1 MATNRVQTQYQQ
13 NQVRLR
19 PQAAPVDTF
28 VRPARN
34 DQISKALDS
43 VTGNVQRVEEKKER
57 KLDMIQASKKQA
69 AQNSFGTGFKA
80 LMEQEQ
86 FARMTHEEV
95 LETPE
100 YQKLFLGSLDQV
112 DDEDLKGVL
121 ANSMRQSSK
130 ASSTASSAI
139 YQRQDLRDAG
149 VVFGS
154 STTDLHINQASSTY
168 SLTEGREFGP
178 DGLSKEQLY
187 QETVDGFPSYAADM
201 EAILKKKY
209 GFSNTDLQNF
219 WLKEQERRGEEF
231 TDTFIGDYLIK
242 AGNGGPDYRNKVL
255 GLIEKA
261 KTNALIANSA
271 DVTDYLLDVGAI
283 AAAGRLTDKDLIELT
298 QYEVKKKI
306 SGPQRR
312 AIINANTTAIAVS
325 AAGLR
330 KKGALASAVDKIIQ
344 GGFDLSAGSYVDQN
358 GKQQTISKNDID
370 KATQLRITEI
380 VNAKLPDGT
389 PEQKLAAEIGLYSNI
404 DVINE
409 RWKAM
414 AGKAFDGLGTGDFRA
429 GNPTFDATMNKFK
442 FLKQLHAGNP
452 QMFRKYLTD
461 PNQRAQ
467 FADWRV
473 ATMYGDTSEVEALT
487 AIGSPDYLESKASS
501 ADLQKFSTGVL
512 AELDT
517 FGWGDVVTGEEDKSL
532 LSDKIVQYGKVITRM
547 TGMNPEQF
555 IDEYAKEIVN
565 DHSVVNGKL
574 VFMGGGEDIE
584 SSTFQ
589 EDAQAYFEIQAA
601 TIGMGALDPTQ
612 LSLRYSGR
620 GKTFWITDLRGMT
633 IPNTLPLHLDTFNGL
648 SVRQVRDAKQLEA
661 NNDLNRQD
669 SGRTS
674 AR

>member
-1 MATNRVQTQYQQ
+1 VATNRVQTQYQQ

-112 DDEDLKGVL
+112 DDEDLKGIL

-154 STTDLHINQASSTY
+154 STADLHINQASSTY
-168 SLTEGREFGP
+168 SFTEGREFGP

-187 QETVDGFPSYAADM
+187 QETVDGFPSFAADM
-201 EAILKKKY
+201 EAILKDKY

-261 KTNALIANSA
+261 KTNASIANSA
-271 DVTDYLLDVGAI
+271 DVTDYLIDVNAT
-283 AAAGRLTDKDLIELT
+283 AAAGGLTTAAEL
-298 QYEVKKKI
+298 ELKRREEEGDI
-306 SGPQRR
+306 SSFQRIS
-312 AIINANTTAIAVS
+312 IINANTTAITVRE
-325 AAGLR
+325 AGVR
-330 KKGALASAVDKIIQ
+330 KSGAMASAVAYKIA
-344 GGFDLSAGSYVDQN
+344 GVFDPSAGSYVDQN

-380 VNAKLPDGT
+380 VNAKLPEGT
-389 PEQKLAAEIGLYSNI
+389 PEQKLAAEIGMYSKV

-414 AGKAFDGLGTGDFRA
+414 AGKAFDSLGTGDFV
-429 GNPTFDATMNKFK
+429 PDSPQFKSTMQKFQ
-442 FLKQLHAGNP
+442 FLKQLYAGNP

-467 FADWRV
+467 FADWQV
-473 ATMYGDTSEVEALT
+473 MSMYGDSEQDSLRI
-487 AIGSPDYLESKASS
+487 IGSPDYLKTKPTS
-501 ADLQKFSTGVL
+501 ADLNTF
-512 AELDT
+512 AEDVDKALDGW
-517 FGWGDVVTGEEDKSL
+517 GWGDVVSSGEEDNTLFRAKM
-532 LSDKIVQYGKVITRM
+532 IEYAKVIGKN
-547 TGMNPEQF
+547 TGMNPKQF
-555 IDEYAKEIVN
+555 VDRYAKEIVE

-574 VFMGGGEDIE
+574 VFMGGAENIDNAK
-584 SSTFQ
+584 FQ
-589 EDAQAYFEIQAA
+589 EDAQAYIAASIQSFGAGAFEPEQI
-601 TIGMGALDPTQ
+601 T
-612 LSLRYSGR
+612 LRYTGR
-620 GKTFWITDLRGMT
+620 GKTFWVVDQAGRVL
-633 IPNTLPLHLDTFNGL
+633 PVAPLHLDSFYDL
-648 SVRQVRDAKQLEA
+648 ADRQERDVKQADA
-661 NNDLNRQD
+661 NADLKRQD
-669 SGRTS
+669 SGRNS

>member
-112 DDEDLKGVL
+112 DDEDLKGIL

-130 ASSTASSAI
+130 ASSASTSAF
-139 YQRQDLRDAG
+139 YQRQDLRDSGA
-149 VVFGS
+149 VFGS
-154 STTDLHINQASSTY
+154 STIEMHIEQASSTY
-168 SLTEGREFGP
+168 SFTEGREFGP

-187 QETVDGFPSYAADM
+187 QETVDGFPSFAADM
-201 EAILKKKY
+201 EAILKNKY

-380 VNAKLPDGT
+380 VNSKLPDGT

-409 RWKAM
+409 RWEQQV
-414 AGKAFDGLGTGDFRA
+414 GTAFSSLGTGDLVPESPQFQ
-429 GNPTFDATMNKFK
+429 ATMQKFQLMK
-442 FLKQLHAGNP
+442 KLHAGNP
-452 QMFRKYLTD
+452 QMFKKYLKS
-461 PNQRAQ
+461 PAERAMFTEWRVMSAYGDSEQ
-467 FADWRV
+467 DALRTIGSADHLQGKAGSKDLVAFADEVV
-473 ATMYGDTSEVEALT
+473 AN
-487 AIGSPDYLESKASS
+487 
-501 ADLQKFSTGVL
+501 
-512 AELDT
+512 LDT
-517 FGWGDVVTGEEDKSL
+517 WTSWDDVAGDDEDVKTL
-532 LSDKIVQYGKVITRM
+532 FKERM
-547 TGMNPEQF
+547 V
-555 IDEYAKEIVN
+555 EYAKVIAKYTNMNPKRVVEQYMDEVKQ

-574 VFMGGGEDIE
+574 VFMGNMDIDNNK
-584 SSTFQ
+584 FQ
-589 EDAQAYFEIQAA
+589 EDAQAYIKESIQSFGAGAFESEQI
-601 TIGMGALDPTQ
+601 T
-612 LSLRYSGR
+612 LRHTGR
-620 GKTFWITDLRGMT
+620 GKTFWVVDQAGRVL
-633 IPNTLPLHLDTFNGL
+633 PVAPLHLDSFYGL
-648 SVRQVRDAKQLEA
+648 ADRQERDVKQADA
-661 NNDLNRQD
+661 NADLKRQD

>member
-1 MATNRVQTQYQQ
+1 MAKQRVQTQYAK
-13 NQVRLR
+13 NQVRLA
-19 PQAAPVDTF
+19 PQASPVNTY
-28 VRPARN
+28 VQPARN

-43 VTGNVQRVEEKKER
+43 VTGNVQRVQKVEER

-69 AQNSFGTGFKA
+69 AQNSFGIGFKA

-100 YQKLFLGSLDQV
+100 YQTLFLGSLDQV

-139 YQRQDLRDAG
+139 YQRQDLKDAG
-149 VVFGS
+149 SVFA
-154 STTDLHINQASSTY
+154 TNTIDMHIDQASSTY
-168 SLTEGREFGP
+168 SLKEGRSFGP
-178 DGLSKEQLY
+178 DGLTQEQLNE
-187 QETVDGFPSYAADM
+187 ETADGFGSFAADM
-201 EAILKKKY
+201 EAILKDKY
-209 GFSNTDLQNF
+209 GYSNTDLQNY

-231 TDTFIGDYLIK
+231 MDTVIGDYLIK

-261 KTNALIANSA
+261 EANASIRDSA
-271 DVTDYLLDVGAI
+271 DVTDRILDWNSKSSAGSLEEVDLLALK
-283 AAAGRLTDKDLIELT
+283 RSEK
-298 QYEVKKKI
+298 
-306 SGPQRR
+306 SGEITSSQRI
-312 AIINANTTAIAVS
+312 AIINANTTAIAMK
-325 AAGLR
+325 AAGVR
-330 KKGALASAVDKIIQ
+330 KNKAMASAVNSAIAGVTNIT
-344 GGFDLSAGSYVDQN
+344 AGSYIDHN
-358 GKQQTISKNDID
+358 GQQKSISKDD
-370 KATQLRITEI
+370 LDTATQLRITEI
-380 VNAKLPDGT
+380 VNAKFPDGT
-389 PEQKLAAEIGLYSNI
+389 DEQKLAAEIGMYSKV
-404 DVINE
+404 DVINK

-414 AGKAFDGLGTGDFRA
+414 AGKAFDNLGTGDFDPDSP
-429 GNPTFDATMNKFK
+429 NFKATMNKFK

-473 ATMYGDTSEVEALT
+473 MTMYGDNNEVEALT
-487 AIGSPDYLESKASS
+487 ALGSPDYLPSKASS
-501 ADLQKFSTGVL
+501 ANLQKFSEGVID
-512 AELDT
+512 ELDT
-517 FGWGDVVTGEEDKSL
+517 FGWGDVVTGEEEKSL
-532 LSDKIVQYGKVITRM
+532 LSDKIVQYGKVIARM
-547 TGMNPEQF
+547 TGMNPKEF

-574 VFMGGGEDIE
+574 VFMGGSEDIE

-620 GKTFWITDLRGMT
+620 GKTFWITNLQGMT
-633 IPNTLPLHLDTFNGL
+633 IPNTAPLHLDTFNGL
-648 SVRQVRDAKQLEA
+648 NARQVRDAKQLEA
-661 NNDLNRQD
+661 NNDLANQ
-669 SGRTS
+669 
-674 AR
+674 